1 MKKYIKNLSALSA
14 LMLIFACSS
23 DDKSIDEVFDSVERG
38 AILRTVSL
46 NSGSYNAFDDTSEF
60 SVTLE
65 EQDAQNGGLLD
76 TVDVYVTFV
85 DNSDDGIDTGVAE
98 QLVETIPASAFSP
111 SQFGLPEI
119 TYAKILSEI
128 SSSLGLTSD
137 DYTGGDAFV
146 YRFALN
152 LTDGRTFTSTDVN
165 GNVSGGSFFSSPFTY
180 NVVVKCVPTAPVPG
194 EYTIN
199 MNDAYGDGWNGAKLT
214 VTIDGVATDYTLPS
228 GSSGSETFTVP
239 DGATEF
245 FIVYS
250 PGDWEVEVTY
260 SIIAPNGDT
269 AISDGPGP
277 FVGELVLNIC
287 P

>member
-1 MKKYIKNLSALSA
+1 
-14 LMLIFACSS
+14 MLIFACSS
-23 DDKSIDEVFDSVERG
+23 DDKSIDGVFDSVERG

-65 EQDAQNGGLLD
+65 EQDVQNGGLLES
-76 TVDVYVTFV
+76 VDVYVTFV
-85 DNSDDGIDTGVAE
+85 DNSDDGTDTGVAE
-98 QLVETIPASAFSP
+98 QLLETLPASAFST

-119 TYAKILSEI
+119 TYAKVLSSI
-128 SSSLGLTSD
+128 SSSLGLTSS

-152 LTDGRTFTSTDVN
+152 LTDGRTFTNTDVN
-165 GNVSGGSFFSSPFTY
+165 GNVSGGSFFSSPFIY
-180 NVVVKCVPTAPVPG
+180 NIVVKCVPTAPVPG
-194 EYTIN
+194 VYTIN
-199 MNDAYGDGWNGAKLT
+199 MNDSYGDGWNGAKIT
-214 VTIDGVATDYTLPS
+214 VTIDGVATEYTLAS
-228 GSSGSETFTVP
+228 GSSGSEMFTVP
-239 DGATEF
+239 DGTTEF
-245 FIVYS
+245 FITYS
-250 PGDWEVEVTY
+250 PGDWEGEVTY
-260 SIIAPNGDT
+260 TIIAPNGAP